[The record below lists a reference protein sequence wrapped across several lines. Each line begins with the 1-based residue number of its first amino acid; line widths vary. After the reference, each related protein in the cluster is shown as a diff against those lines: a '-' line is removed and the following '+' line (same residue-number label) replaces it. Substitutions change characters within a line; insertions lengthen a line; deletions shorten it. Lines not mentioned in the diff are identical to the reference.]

1 MKIGKNNNKD
11 FISDRIVDDYYICY
25 VCRSDHY
32 RDIQTGVSIVPLL
45 SYEPVGLSCWMY
57 WFLIAKKDIL
67 IHKNFLRYY
76 ASFNNGL
83 KCHIDLSLDPKG
95 KNVLKVTDMQ
105 DILHTMTPDNANR
118 YLVRHTLQ
126 IDPW

>member
-11 FISDRIVDDYYICY
+11 FISDRIVDDYYICCT
-25 VCRSDHY
+25 CRSDHY
-32 RDIQTGVSIVPLL
+32 RDIQTSIPIISLV
-45 SYEPVGLSCWMY
+45 SYEPVDLSCWMY
-57 WFLIAKKDIL
+57 WFLIDKKDIAK
-67 IHKNFLRYY
+67 HKSFLRFY

-83 KCHIDLSLDPKG
+83 KCHIDLSLNPKG

-105 DILHTMTPDNANR
+105 DILHTMTSENANR

-126 IDPW
+126 VDLW

>member
-11 FISDRIVDDYYICY
+11 FISDRILDDYYICC

-32 RDIQTGVSIVPLL
+32 RDIQADVPIVPLV
-45 SYEPVGLSCWMY
+45 SYEPENLSCHMY
-57 WFLIAKKDIL
+57 WFLVSKKDIV
-67 IHKNFLRYY
+67 KYKSSLRFY

-83 KCHIDLSLDPKG
+83 KCHIDLSSKPKG
-95 KNVLKVTDMQ
+95 RNDCTVTEYLEY
-105 DILHTMTPDNANR
+105 ITKLTPDDTNR

>member
-11 FISDRIVDDYYICY
+11 FISDRIVDDYYIC
-25 VCRSDHY
+25 CTSRIDHY
-32 RDIQTGVSIVPLL
+32 RDIRTTVPIVPLV
-45 SYEPVGLSCWMY
+45 SYEPANLSCCMY
-57 WFLIAKKDIL
+57 WFLISKKDI
-67 IHKNFLRYY
+67 IKYKSFLRFY

-83 KCHIDLSLDPKG
+83 KCHIDLNVNPKG
-95 KNVLKVTDMQ
+95 KNDSTVTDLQ
-105 DILHTMTPDNANR
+105 NILHRKTLDDANR